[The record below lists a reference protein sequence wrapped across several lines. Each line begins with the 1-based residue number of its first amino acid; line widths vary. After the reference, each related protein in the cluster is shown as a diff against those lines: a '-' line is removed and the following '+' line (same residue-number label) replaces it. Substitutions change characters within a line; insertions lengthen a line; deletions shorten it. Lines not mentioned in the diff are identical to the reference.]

1 MNNNESIIESVSTSL
16 YGVAIPVMPML
27 TVHCDTN

>member
-16 YGVAIPVMPML
+16 CDVAIPVISML
-27 TVHCDTN
+27 TVH

>member
-16 YGVAIPVMPML
+16 YGVAIPVISML
-27 TVHCDTN
+27 TVH